1 MMIRYYF
8 YLYKNISTIE
18 TFLSWNT
25 ILSQKRSC
33 YYLSNIWHLT
43 LLLDPHTTINL
54 FQWKDIE
61 EREPRKDNGGAA
73 ETKRHNMQR
82 KLFVIPSF
90 VFSVCLTD
98 LFPSQNWNVHV
109 RCPNVFVTVHL
120 PLDNM
125 SKTVRVVTTINH
137 YYFGWGRRANDDLRW
152 KIYFSGVG
160 QMLEFAQSIK
170 TCFLLRFSSRC
181 QDFVPFFKKN
191 M

>member
-1 MMIRYYF
+1 
-8 YLYKNISTIE
+8 
-18 TFLSWNT
+18 
-25 ILSQKRSC
+25 
-33 YYLSNIWHLT
+33 
-43 LLLDPHTTINL
+43 
-54 FQWKDIE
+54 
-61 EREPRKDNGGAA
+61 
-73 ETKRHNMQR
+73 MQR

-98 LFPSQNWNVHV
+98 LFPSRNWNVHV

-125 SKTVRVVTTINH
+125 SKTERVVTTTSH
-137 YYFGWGRRANDDLRW
+137 YCSGLGKRTNDDLRW

-181 QDFVPFFKKN
+181 QDFVPFFKESWKKVLGLHYTHYGAGQYKKTIFTRLLFLAN
-191 M
+191 EQKIVATFIFTFIKLIKVYSTLLFLLVWK